1 MKESEQNFE
10 ELKQLLKLKRHEI
23 PPPGYFHNFSSGVI
37 AGIRDEQNGGATA
50 RLNSEASW
58 LTRFLRVFET
68 RPGWVGGFATSL
80 VLVLVFG
87 VVLAD
92 RSDSDTQNIF
102 STDPAAQTSSP
113 MMASANMS
121 TVSTT
126 PDLASAGSDSSGG
139 ISVSTNPVTSLQ
151 PVATLFG
158 QANPLFQ
165 SASFAP
171 AH

>member
-1 MKESEQNFE
+1 MKESEQNFD

-23 PPPGYFHNFSSGVI
+23 PPPGYFHNFSSQVI
-37 AGIRDEQNGGATA
+37 AGIHDEQNGGAVA
-50 RLNSEASW
+50 RLNSEAPW
-58 LTRFLRVFET
+58 LVRLLRIFET
-68 RPGWVGGFATSL
+68 RPGWIGGFATSL

-92 RSDSDTQNIF
+92 HSDSDTQSVF
-102 STDPAAQTSSP
+102 SADPAAQASSP
-113 MMASANMS
+113 LMASANMS
-121 TVSTT
+121 AVSPA
-126 PDLASAGSDSSGG
+126 PDLASVSSDSSGG
-139 ISVSTNPVTSLQ
+139 IAVSTNPVTSLQ

-158 QANPLFQ
+158 QPNPLFQ